1 MIKINDITKQYKL
14 DKDNTIAALDG
25 INLEIPDGELLFII
39 GKSGSGKSTLLHI
52 IGGLD
57 RPDSGKVFYN
67 DINITDKK
75 ESELSVFR
83 RDNIGFVLQDYNLIP
98 ELNAEENIKYPVYLG
113 RKKIDGE
120 LFDYL
125 VTALELSERLKHLP
139 SQLSGGQQPRV
150 AIARALMTDPSV
162 ILCDEPTGNLDS
174 ASSES
179 VQRLLLK
186 LHKELNKTVV
196 IVTHDADFSSKGGRT
211 VILRDGKVVAE

>member
-1 MIKINDITKQYKL
+1 MIKINDITKRYKL
-14 DKDNTIAALDG
+14 DKDNTIAALEG

-57 RPDSGKVFYN
+57 RPDSGGVFYN

-83 RDNIGFVLQDYNLIP
+83 RDNIGFVFQDYNLIP

-139 SQLSGGQQPRV
+139 SQLSGGQQQRV

>member
-83 RDNIGFVLQDYNLIP
+83 RDNIGFVFQDYNLIP

-139 SQLSGGQQPRV
+139 SQLSGGQQQRV

-211 VILRDGKVVAE
+211 VILHDGKVVAE